1 MSSFVWLD
9 YSERERRRMLDVI
22 ELFRESETVDEL
34 GIGSIRDAFADNL
47 FPGTST
53 IMTRARYFLLIPWI
67 YRQFE
72 DRRVSSAQ
80 IEARG
85 RKTEIDLVEQIEA
98 SDDNAGNIGRLA
110 RSNLKRLASSV
121 YWQGLGVWGIRTFI
135 GSQAQYYRSLDRYY
149 QSQVRHGGRQSERD
163 SEHDDLLPPNWHGG
177 LISPSKDF
185 LTNCSLRLSRR
196 EARYLA
202 ERITLSKACSGSLLA
217 ALVRYGKRGDRT
229 DFAWEHPC
237 CPRLNGK
244 LSAQLKHARN
254 FSELMRGAPLLYNLI
269 LAEQTHH
276 ETRQASYR
284 LLLSQWSDLVAA
296 RRPSLERWNREAF
309 WSAVLEQNA
318 RITPNTRSFVN
329 EWWQLVLG
337 AGTLDVARS
346 QTARNLVTHRER
358 QIKKQ
363 LARINNSRA
372 SELWGGDSGIAPLD
386 YRWQISQTLI
396 GDIFDGLG
404 GGDA

>member
-9 YSERERRRMLDVI
+9 YSERERRKMLDVI

-34 GIGSIRDAFADNL
+34 GIGSIRDAFADML

-67 YRQFE
+67 YRQLE
-72 DRRVSSAQ
+72 ERRVPSAQ

-110 RSNLKRLASSV
+110 RSNLKRPASSV

-149 QSQVRHGGRQSERD
+149 QSQVRHGARQSERD
-163 SEHDDLLPPNWHGG
+163 SEHDDLIPPNWHGG
-177 LISPSKDF
+177 LISPPKDF
-185 LTNCSLRLSRR
+185 LTHCSLRLNRR

-202 ERITLSKACSGSLLA
+202 ERITLGKGCSGSLLA
-217 ALVRYGKRGDRT
+217 ALVRYGKREADAA
-229 DFAWEHPC
+229 FAWEHPC
-237 CPRLNGK
+237 CQRLGGK
-244 LSAQLKHARN
+244 LSAQLDHARN

-276 ETRQASYR
+276 ETRKAGYR

-309 WSAVLEQNA
+309 WSAVTEQNA

-329 EWWQLVLG
+329 EWWQLVLR

-346 QTARNLVTHRER
+346 QTARNLVTYRER

-363 LARINNSRA
+363 LARINNPRA
-372 SELWGGDSGIAPLD
+372 GELWGGDSGIAPLD
-386 YRWQISQTLI
+386 YRWRISQTLI

-404 GGDA
+404 GSDA

>member
-9 YSERERRRMLDVI
+9 YSERERRKMLDVI

-34 GIGSIRDAFADNL
+34 GIGSIRDAFADML

-67 YRQFE
+67 YRQLE
-72 DRRVSSAQ
+72 ERRIPSTQV
-80 IEARG
+80 EARG
-85 RKTEIDLVEQIEA
+85 RKIEIDLVEQIEA
-98 SDDNAGNIGRLA
+98 SDDNTGNIGRLA
-110 RSNLKRLASSV
+110 GRNLKRLASSV
-121 YWQGLGVWGIRTFI
+121 YWQGLEVWGIRTFI
-135 GSQAQYYRSLDRYY
+135 GSQAQYYRSLDLYY

-163 SEHDDLLPPNWHGG
+163 SEHDDLIPPNWHGG
-177 LISPSKDF
+177 LISPPADF
-185 LTNCSLRLSRR
+185 LTKCSLSLNRR

-202 ERITLSKACSGSLLA
+202 ERIALSRGCSGSLLA
-217 ALVRYGKRGDRT
+217 ALMRYGKRGNRT
-229 DFAWEHPC
+229 DFAWEHPHC
-237 CPRLNGK
+237 QRLNGK
-244 LSAQLKHARN
+244 LSAQLEHARN

-269 LAEQTHH
+269 LAEQTHN
-276 ETRQASYR
+276 ETRQTTY
-284 LLLSQWSDLVAA
+284 LLKLSDWSDLVAA
-296 RRPSLERWNREAF
+296 RRQSLEPWNREAF
-309 WSAVLEQNA
+309 WDVVLEQNA

-337 AGTLDVARS
+337 AGASDVARS

-363 LARINNSRA
+363 LARINNPRA
-372 SELWGGDSGIAPLD
+372 GELWGGDSGIAPLD
-386 YRWQISQTLI
+386 YRWRISQALI

-404 GGDA
+404 GSDA